1 MKKRFLT
8 MSIVLLASFNY
19 MLLPAEYINGVKTS
33 LEMNDAIPDQYAN
46 LSAPQSWNTFK
57 SAYFTVYYLPQDD
70 LKSIERKLR
79 TRTLP
84 SFGRNTYPDNVRS
97 SAEKIAYRLDMLFI
111 RTRELLDTYPD
122 VHVNLRIFK
131 TRQELGDEYY
141 KIYKRGKDMAS
152 FYVNKDKTIYVCE
165 SDLTDSLIVQEMARV
180 IVDQD
185 IGVILPAGIKN
196 LFSSYVNSHLDE

>member
-1 MKKRFLT
+1 
-8 MSIVLLASFNY
+8 MS
-19 MLLPAEYINGVKTS
+19 
-33 LEMNDAIPDQYAN
+33 DAISDEYADI
-46 LSAPQSWNTFK
+46 LGGQDWQTFK

-70 LKSIERKLR
+70 LKTIERNLR

-111 RTRELLDTYPD
+111 RTRELLDTYPEI
-122 VHVNLRIFK
+122 HVGIKIFK
-131 TRQELGDEYY
+131 TRQELANEYY
-141 KIYKRGKDMAS
+141 TIYNKERDTAS
-152 FYVNKDKTIYVCE
+152 FYVNKDKMIYVCE

-185 IGVILPAGIKN
+185 IGVILPAGVKN
-196 LFSSYVNSHLDE
+196 MFSSYVNSHLDE